1 MKIEKKISSKRVKV
15 LQSLPKREFHAWH
28 IAQTICS
35 RRIRGPQAVC
45 TVSVLLNFDS
55 GYTLKNLKSRLSTL
69 LTYYT
74 L

>member
-35 RRIRGPQAVC
+35 RRIRGQQAVC

-55 GYTLKNLKSRLSTL
+55 GYITALSKNHKSLSIDT
-69 LTYYT
+69 
-74 L
+74 